1 MEARDKRA
9 AEQGKGKIMRNSFV
23 LYTEYAKQISL
34 LTMEQRGQLLTAI
47 IQYVTDDTVPELD
60 AVTEMAFSI
69 IQIRLDRDEEAYQAS
84 LERKRR
90 AGAMGGRARAENMKR
105 DVADNSAGKQSI
117 AEDSTARNDAAEN
130 STDKQ
135 RLGNLH
141 VPVPDPVPV
150 PEKHKKIFSPPT
162 ADEVTQYCQENGYW
176 NVNADQFVDFYA
188 CKGWMVGKSKMK
200 DWKAAVRNWNRS
212 QRQGMTANGKK
223 SGIDWSSV

>member
-1 MEARDKRA
+1 MRAEDYFNRIPDGHRRAMQRPSNQYVDRQLRKLIERANNNGDCIINVGNGIYRPIPGDPVDEKEFNEYLNKDRSRASSLIVKGAVMLHTFEGVEARDKRA

-90 AGAMGGRARAENMKR
+90 AGAMGGRAKSR
-105 DVADNSAGKQSI
+105 
-117 AEDSTARNDAAEN
+117 
-130 STDKQ
+130 
-135 RLGNLH
+135 
-141 VPVPDPVPV
+141 
-150 PEKHKKIFSPPT
+150 KHE
-162 ADEVTQYCQENGYW
+162 A
-176 NVNADQFVDFYA
+176 
-188 CKGWMVGKSKMK
+188 
-200 DWKAAVRNWNRS
+200 
-212 QRQGMTANGKK
+212 
-223 SGIDWSSV
+223 

>member
-105 DVADNSAGKQSI
+105 DVADNS
-117 AEDSTARNDAAEN
+117 
-130 STDKQ
+130 TDKQ

-150 PEKHKKIFSPPT
+150 PEKHKKTFSPPT

-200 DWKAAVRNWNRS
+200 DWRAAVRNWNRS

>member
-1 MEARDKRA
+1 
-9 AEQGKGKIMRNSFV
+9 MRNSFV
-23 LYTEYAKQISL
+23 LYTEYTKQINL
-34 LTMEQRGQLLTAI
+34 LSMEQRGQLLTAI
-47 IQYVTDDTVPELD
+47 IQYVADGTVPELD